1 MARHKRATAPADW
14 PHSPGSAAAPLVC
27 ESCGTRS
34 QDSFSSYD
42 ERQSAAKALHWFIG
56 HDLVLCERCA
66 GCW

>member
-1 MARHKRATAPADW
+1 
-14 PHSPGSAAAPLVC
+14 LVC

-42 ERQSAAKALHWFIG
+42 EWQSAAKALHWFIG